1 MSEQVRRG
9 YFDSDETDFNEKNL
23 VRLRK
28 AQKDFY
34 YLMNQ
39 DYPMQ
44 SIATFVGN
52 HFAFSERQRM
62 ALIRATS
69 SEKSLVSRAQK
80 EIKTLSE
87 NETVYIDGFNIIIT
101 LEVALSDSTL
111 LHCMDGTIRDLAGL
125 RGTYR
130 LIDKTQ
136 TAIDIIGQKL
146 CKMKIKKCVFFLDK
160 PVSNS
165 GQLKAKIF
173 EVLEKYDFE
182 TDVQIVNDADQALVS
197 LENVISSDAMVIER
211 SASWI
216 NLVKSISD
224 ESEKPFRFYDFTM
237 ASSAQLNTHK
247 HIVI

>member
-1 MSEQVRRG
+1 
-9 YFDSDETDFNEKNL
+9 
-23 VRLRK
+23 
-28 AQKDFY
+28 
-34 YLMNQ
+34 
-39 DYPMQ
+39 MQ

-130 LIDKTQ
+130 LIDKTE
-136 TAIDIIGQKL
+136 TAIDMIGQKL
-146 CKMKIKKCVFFLDK
+146 NAMKIKKCVFYLDK

-165 GQLKAKIF
+165 GKLKAKIF

-211 SASWI
+211 SESWI
-216 NLVKSISD
+216 NFVKTIFD
-224 ESEKPFRFYDFTM
+224 ESAEKFRYFDFTM
-237 ASSAQLNTHK
+237 RER
-247 HIVI
+247 

>member
-1 MSEQVRRG
+1 
-9 YFDSDETDFNEKNL
+9 
-23 VRLRK
+23 
-28 AQKDFY
+28 
-34 YLMNQ
+34 
-39 DYPMQ
+39 
-44 SIATFVGN
+44 
-52 HFAFSERQRM
+52 M

-69 SEKSLVSRAQK
+69 SEKSIESRARK
-80 EIKTLSE
+80 EIKALRE

-146 CKMKIKKCVFFLDK
+146 CKMKIKKCVFYLDK

-182 TDVQIVNDADQALVS
+182 TDVQIVNDADQVLVN

-216 NLVKSISD
+216 NLVKTISD

-237 ASSAQLNTHK
+237 SE
-247 HIVI
+247 

>member
-1 MSEQVRRG
+1 MGEQVRRG

-130 LIDKTQ
+130 LIDKTER
-136 TAIDIIGQKL
+136 AIDMIGQKL
-146 CKMKIKKCVFFLDK
+146 NAMKIKKCVFYLDK

-165 GQLKAKIF
+165 GKLKAKIF

-197 LENVISSDAMVIER
+197 LENVISKRRNGNRAFCKLDKPR
-211 SASWI
+211 
-216 NLVKSISD
+216 
-224 ESEKPFRFYDFTM
+224 EKHF
-237 ASSAQLNTHK
+237 
-247 HIVI
+247 

>member
-9 YFDSDETDFNEKNL
+9 YFDSDEKDFNEKNL
-23 VRLRK
+23 ARLRK

-69 SEKSLVSRAQK
+69 SEKSLEIRAQK
-80 EIKTLSE
+80 EVKTLSE

-130 LIDKTQ
+130 LIDKTER
-136 TAIDIIGQKL
+136 AIDMIGQKL
-146 CKMKIKKCVFFLDK
+146 NAMKTKRCVFYLDR

-165 GQLKAKIF
+165 GRLKAKIL

-182 TDVQIVNDADQALVS
+182 TDVQIVNDADQVLVG

-211 SASWI
+211 SASWL
-216 NLVKSISD
+216 NLVKSIFD
-224 ESEKPFRFYDFTM
+224 ESAGEFRCFDFTM
-237 ASSAQLNTHK
+237 GGMG
-247 HIVI
+247 